1 MFIDTAIFMLLLII
15 AFESVSCLGYD
26 LLQLNQPYSKCFSQ
40 MQLRYAHGLHQGR
53 ANYGL
58 RDHFM
63 RPAGTFRNIN
73 LLILSGI

>member
-1 MFIDTAIFMLLLII
+1 MFIDCAIFMLLLFI
-15 AFESVSCLGYD
+15 AFESVSYLCYD
-26 LLQLNQPYSKCFSQ
+26 LLQLNQTYSKCFSH
-40 MQLRYAHGLHQGR
+40 MQLYYAHGLHQGR